1 MEVSRSLVSR
11 GRGYLGHHAR
21 RIGRTAVDRWRASSD
36 RVVSM
41 PPVAGIGVGNMFSF
55 WLWAHHGRLVG
66 EDRWVRRTDAM
77 APWLEAFPGLR
88 PLVIDAAAVKLRDRR
103 DADWHQDFDRFPRAH
118 LESFIR
124 ERLFAGTQ
132 MALRDS
138 DPGTVTVNVRR
149 GDYYSDPVLRQLYGF
164 DIAGYVRTAM
174 EGSLSQAPVDAVEVV
189 SDDPEWCRIH
199 LSFLSDYGRIHYQSA
214 SDGPVENLGQLAS
227 ARRLV
232 LANSSFS
239 YWAGYM
245 SNVRH
250 QDNYELVWAPSFHRR
265 DINGG
270 RSWHLDPRWSVVEN
284 LSGGSVVGGV

>member
-1 MEVSRSLVSR
+1 
-11 GRGYLGHHAR
+11 
-21 RIGRTAVDRWRASSD
+21 
-36 RVVSM
+36 M

-77 APWLEAFPGLR
+77 TPWLEAFPGVR
-88 PLVIDAAAVKLRDRR
+88 PLVIDAPAVKLRDRR
-103 DADWHQDFDRFPRAH
+103 DIDWHQDFDRFPRAH

-124 ERLFAGTQ
+124 ERLFAGTR
-132 MALRDS
+132 MTLRDS

-149 GDYYSDPVLRQLYGF
+149 GDYYSDPALRALYGF

-174 EGSLSQAPVDAVEVV
+174 EGSLRQAPVDVVEVV
-189 SDDPEWCRIH
+189 SDDPEWCRTH
-199 LSFLSDYGRIHYQSA
+199 LSFLADYGCVHYQSA

-250 QDNYELVWAPSFHRR
+250 QDNYELVWAPAFHRR

-284 LSGGSVVGGV
+284 LSSGSVVGGA